1 MIKGGIA
8 LKRTFA
14 WIGIILIIA
23 AFAGLVYCTATGA
36 SAGTIMAFMFC
47 LIIIPVLIH
56 GIMLFT
62 KNKENEKKDQS

>member
-1 MIKGGIA
+1 MIKGGIT

-62 KNKENEKKDQS
+62 KSKENDKKNQS

>member
-1 MIKGGIA
+1 MIKGGIT

-14 WIGIILIIA
+14 WIGIISIIA

-62 KNKENEKKDQS
+62 KNKENDKKDQS

>member
-1 MIKGGIA
+1 MIKGGIT

-36 SAGTIMAFMFC
+36 SSGTIMAFMFC

-62 KNKENEKKDQS
+62 KNKENDKKDQS